1 MNSNQIDCK
10 LIYEQIREQIL
21 TDLKILPYRPMLTI
35 YEGEDN
41 YGSKMY
47 MKLKQKTAEE
57 CGIDTQ
63 IVRLATST
71 GGMNIWDFLDDENN
85 IGAMSPYAIL
95 QLPAT
100 RMQKRIFE
108 YIVDM
113 NDVYDVDNFNF
124 LEYAQESRRYTYEH
138 IMNEIPATAKG
149 VLYILSKELGNLS
162 GKKIAVVGCRSK
174 TVGKF
179 ISWVLTY
186 LNATVSLY
194 HSKSI
199 IRDGEFENY
208 DAVISCVGSPR
219 LISQRHFGS
228 KTGCICIDIGVS
240 RVDGKTVGDF
250 SEDIREH
257 QRFTPYVNG
266 MGLLTRIFLMQ
277 TVTFRALYNY
287 ANDLSS
293 IAVGVD
299 GFID

>member
-1 MNSNQIDCK
+1 MNNMIDCK
-10 LIYEQIREQIL
+10 TIYEQIREQIL
-21 TDLKILPYRPMLTI
+21 TDLKELTEKPVLTI
-35 YEGEDN
+35 FEGEDN

-47 MKLKQKTAEE
+47 MKLKQKTADE
-57 CGIDTQ
+57 CGIGVK
-63 IVRLATST
+63 IVKMPTST
-71 GGMNIWDFLDDENN
+71 GGQNIWDFIDNWN
-85 IGAMSPYAIL
+85 ILINTSDYTIL

-100 RMQKRIFE
+100 DNQKELFRCM
-108 YIVDM
+108 VDM
-113 NDVYDVDNFNF
+113 NELYDVDNFDF
-124 LEYAQESRRYTYEH
+124 LEKVNDGCKYSFEY

-149 VLYILSKELGNLS
+149 ALYILRKELGDLS

-199 IRDGEFENY
+199 IRDREFENY

-219 LISQRHFGS
+219 LISQRHFGD
-228 KTGCICIDIGVS
+228 KKGCICIDIGVS

-250 SEDIREH
+250 DEDIREH

-277 TVTFRALYNY
+277 TVTLRALESYSNSY
-287 ANDLSS
+287 
-293 IAVGVD
+293 
-299 GFID
+299 